1 MKKMQENE
9 KNTHLWPKRV
19 KVTHL
24 GLFSSP
30 LSGLPH
36 ISILVVHGCG
46 AAVTIV
52 SIPLTN
58 CVVVVV
64 LGERTDVA
72 VREASEFFLACG
84 AHMTEWS
91 VRSTRVY
98 KPVLLCQLMLHFK
111 YAYM

>member
-1 MKKMQENE
+1 MK
-9 KNTHLWPKRV
+9 KNTHLLWPKRV

-30 LSGLPH
+30 LSGLPP
-36 ISILVVHGCG
+36 ISILVVHGWG
-46 AAVTIV
+46 AAVIIV
-52 SIPLTN
+52 SIPLTH

-64 LGERTDVA
+64 GERTDVV

-84 AHMTEWS
+84 AHVTEWS

-98 KPVLLCQLMLHFK
+98 KPVLFCQLTPHFK
-111 YAYM
+111 YVYM